1 MMGDG
6 AFATLDILGALG
18 QCIPV
23 VFAYIISPSRPRKV
37 MGVGVAGRLLGVQ
50 VKVRGGV
57 CYPYYTKPKATAARK
72 KIWRKK
78 KRFEEWHQP

>member
-1 MMGDG
+1 MGDG

-37 MGVGVAGRLLGVQ
+37 IGAGDEAGIW
-50 VKVRGGV
+50 GGGKGKGWTLQYV
-57 CYPYYTKPKATAARK
+57 L
-72 KIWRKK
+72 
-78 KRFEEWHQP
+78 